1 MNQVNNRIPFGLLIG
16 KDKDQFCG
24 EAKRR
29 ELYEDYNS
37 EVGWHVSKDDAHF
50 SFDVVYRLIIKDDEW
65 YTFIVKGNPHGDS
78 QDDNIYILQ
87 GKDVKETDFDSYDI
101 IRPATPAEIEA
112 AKPKE
117 LSMEDGAKEAL
128 SRCLLKLDD
137 VSNELAQLI
146 EECK

>member
-1 MNQVNNRIPFGLLIG
+1 MNQQNNRIPFGLLIG

-65 YTFIVKGNPHGDS
+65 YYIKFKQDS
-78 QDDNIYILQ
+78 EGRNIL
-87 GKDVKETDFDSYDI
+87 GKDIAEWSDKNGIVQTL
-101 IRPATPAEIEA
+101 RPATPAEIEA

-117 LSMEDGAKEAL
+117 QSLEDGTKEAL